1 MQGFV
6 QNYMQILN
14 REFREIYVRERVRA
28 SHIN

>member
-14 REFREIYVRERVRA
+14 REFREFYVRERVCA